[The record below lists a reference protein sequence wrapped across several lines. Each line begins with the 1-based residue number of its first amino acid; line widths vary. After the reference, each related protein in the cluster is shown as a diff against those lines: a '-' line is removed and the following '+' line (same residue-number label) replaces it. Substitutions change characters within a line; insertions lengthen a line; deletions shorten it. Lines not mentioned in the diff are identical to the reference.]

1 MEPPTHIRKL
11 RKRHGMTLEELSDE
25 MGMTAGN
32 LSRLERGL
40 IPYTQETLEK
50 AGKLF
55 GCEPGALLGGTLPIN
70 ADLELNGSDHA
81 MVRVVEDLII
91 LLDKDGVIRLNDL
104 PEPVRDLLDRR
115 QQLRTVRGGDN
126 D

>member
-1 MEPPTHIRKL
+1 
-11 RKRHGMTLEELSDE
+11 MTLEELSDE

-50 AGKLF
+50 AAKLF
-55 GCEPGALLGGTLPIN
+55 GCEPGALLGGTLPVN
-70 ADLELNGSDHA
+70 ADLELNGSDNA
-81 MVRVVEDLII
+81 MARVVEDLII
-91 LLDKDGVIRLNDL
+91 LLHEKEVIQVDDL
-104 PEPVRDLLDRR
+104 PDEARELLDLR
-115 QQLRTVRGGDN
+115 QQLRTARGRGGD